1 MIFSPRKW
9 KTKRKFELLKKDSKK
24 IFSLL
29 EKQKSLEI
37 LAISLKTSEDNY
49 NFIKN
54 KRKVGSASKIEE
66 MDAYTAYNSS
76 KQKLMEEEV
85 RLRSLQREV
94 ASLVYGDSKTNI
106 NINEIDLIGD
116 TQDLELDITKPH

>member
-1 MIFSPRKW
+1 MIIMQRKL
-9 KTKRKFELLKKDSKK
+9 KIKKRSRNSLKKDLKR
-24 IFSLL
+24 FFTLL

-37 LAISLKTSEDNY
+37 LGISLKTSEENY

-76 KQKLMEEEV
+76 KQKTNEEEV
-85 RLRSLQREV
+85 RLRSLQRERQ
-94 ASLVYGDSKTNI
+94 LPLFM
-106 NINEIDLIGD
+106 EIVGLIFF
-116 TQDLELDITKPH
+116 